1 MFGLGFTEIVVIL
14 VVALLVFGPTKLPEL
29 ARSLGKGLAEFRRA
43 SADIRSAV
51 MDAANETPPPPV
63 QGPADQ
69 VAAGATASEATGA
82 DDAVPDAGD
91 ESHADGALDD
101 EAHADGAIADDEA
114 HADRAIEDDEAHA
127 DGAIDDDAKHAE
139 DGATPPQ
146 PIGAPVP
153 SGRD

>member
-51 MDAANETPPPPV
+51 MDAANETPAPPPPV

-69 VAAGATASEATGA
+69 VAAAATEAEQPTAEPAA
-82 DDAVPDAGD
+82 DD
-91 ESHADGALDD
+91 
-101 EAHADGAIADDEA
+101 AHADGADDE
-114 HADRAIEDDEAHA
+114 EA
-127 DGAIDDDAKHAE
+127 
-139 DGATPPQ
+139 
-146 PIGAPVP
+146 APVATAGAVP
-153 SGRD
+153 TAPGRD